1 MALLTRTL
9 LPFLLGR
16 ISGSDGHY
24 TAFRLAFYRGTVPL
38 TITDP
43 PPSGVLAQFDFLS
56 PWASTSS
63 GTHIA
68 KPGPLTASVI
78 ASGVP
83 TFWRLLGIHAG
94 AWSSIVQGS
103 IGLVGSNADIKVHNL
118 EWLVGDPLTLHVIRI
133 YPIKLSYS

>member
-1 MALLTRTL
+1 MVLLTRAF

-24 TAFRLAFYRGTVPL
+24 TAFRLAFYRGTIPK
-38 TITDP
+38 TISDP
-43 PPSGVLAQFDFLS
+43 PPYGVLAQFDFLS

-68 KPGPLTASVI
+68 KMGPLTASVTT
-78 ASGVP
+78 SGVP
-83 TFWRLLGIHAG
+83 AFWRLLGLHAG

-103 IGLVGSNADIKVHNL
+103 IGLVGSNADVKVHNL
-118 EWLVGDPLTLHVIRI
+118 EWLVGDPLTLEAIRI
-133 YPIKLSYS
+133 YPLKLSYS